1 MGFADLVAR
10 VDRTAQRVLG
20 GEPVIYRVGGGGGA
34 FSPAFSPA
42 FAGAPGAHEVT
53 VTGIFDTPYLLSQG
67 DQQAGVG
74 VATPSVF
81 LRRDELPTDPEVDN
95 PLLTIRG
102 VVYRVVGGG
111 EPDGLGGI
119 TLRLRV
125 NG

>member
-1 MGFADLVAR
+1 MGFADQVAR
-10 VDRTAQRVLG
+10 VDRSARKILG
-20 GEPVIYRVGGGGGA
+20 GEPVVYRIGGGGGA
-34 FSPAFSPA
+34 FSPAFSAA
-42 FAGAPGAHEVT
+42 FAGVPSAQEVT
-53 VTGIFDTPYLLSQG
+53 VIGIFDMPYLLSQG
-67 DQQAGVG
+67 DEHAGVG

-81 LRRDELPTDPEVDN
+81 LRRDELPSDPEFDD

-119 TLRLRV
+119 TLRLRE